1 MKAKTKGKNGDVALK
16 LDLSKAYDKI
26 DWDYLK
32 DVLAT
37 FGFIQKWIGWIMLC
51 METVDY

>member
-1 MKAKTKGKNGDVALK
+1 MDNALADTEVFHHMKAKTKGKNGDVALK

-37 FGFIQKWIGWIMLC
+37 LGFIQK
-51 METVDY
+51 